1 MKKASIFILLGVVAL
16 CGIGSY
22 AMMRF
27 NADRLK
33 AMAKGEVKETEVT
46 EGDMEIRVVE
56 TGQID
61 AVKAVEVKS
70 RVSGRVAQLLVE
82 EGDVVEKGQL
92 IAVIDPQETEL
103 RVKQDQAQLRGAQ
116 SAVERIDV
124 EIAQREALLRSA
136 LRQAEE
142 RVAQAKDQLEA
153 QPTLTRASIRSAEAA
168 LASATKERE
177 RLVSSSHPTQ
187 RTSTEANLREARA
200 NLANSEAEFT
210 RQKELLALGYTAGR
224 NVENAQLQLELAKA
238 RLATAEENLR
248 RLDDQ
253 QRVEL
258 ERADA
263 AIAQAKAELDRSK
276 TNQFQDDVR
285 QRDYQIALS
294 ELDRAKAQL
303 RDIEVLKKSRN
314 QSVASADQI
323 SSVLGDSMRQ
333 LGETEIRAPIAG
345 VVTRKLV
352 QEGELVASLSSFS
365 SGTPIIRL
373 EDRTAMMVKLNVNE
387 IDVAKL
393 TLGMPA
399 RVSVD
404 AFVDQEVGGTVRK
417 IAPATVANASGAG
430 QTAAVVKFEVEVWLD
445 PNNLNL
451 KSGMS
456 AKCTMVTD
464 KRAKTLQVP
473 AEYVSK
479 DAEGSYV
486 LLKPAK
492 PTDEPKRVSVK
503 TGLTS
508 GARVEILEGVKLGDK
523 LVKPEFK
530 GPARKGAMQFG
541 NDDEQASGNEADKE

>member
-16 CGIGSY
+16 CGIGSF

-27 NADRLK
+27 NADRMK
-33 AMAKGEVKETEVT
+33 AMAKGDVKETEVT
-46 EGDMEIRVVE
+46 EGDMEIKVVE

-103 RVKQDQAQLRGAQ
+103 RVEQDRAQLRGAQ
-116 SAVERIDV
+116 SAIERLDV
-124 EIAQREALLRSA
+124 EIVQREALLRSA
-136 LRQAEE
+136 LKQAEQ
-142 RVAQAKDQLEA
+142 RVAQAKDQLDA
-153 QPTLTRASIRSAEAA
+153 QPTLTKVGIRSAEAS

-187 RTSTEANLREARA
+187 RTATEANLREARA
-200 NLANSEAEFT
+200 NLVNAEAEHT

-294 ELDRAKAQL
+294 DLDRAKAQL

-323 SSVLGDSMRQ
+323 SSVLGDSLRQ

-404 AFVDQEVGGTVRK
+404 AFADQEVAGTVRK
-417 IAPATVANASGAG
+417 IAPATLAATAAAG
-430 QTAAVVKFEVEVWLD
+430 QAAVVKFEVEVWLD

-456 AKCTMVTD
+456 AKCTMITD

-479 DAEGSYV
+479 DADGSFV

-492 PTDEPKRVSVK
+492 HTDEPKKVRVK

-508 GARVEILEGVKLGDK
+508 GARVELLEGVKVGDK
-523 LVKPEFK
+523 LVKPEFT

-541 NDDEQASGNEADKE
+541 NDDEQASGDQAEKE

>member
-16 CGIGSY
+16 CGIGSF

-27 NADRLK
+27 NADRMK
-33 AMAKGEVKETEVT
+33 AMAKGDVKEAEVT
-46 EGDMEIRVVE
+46 EGDMEVKVVE

-103 RVKQDQAQLRGAQ
+103 RVEQDRAQLRGAQ
-116 SAVERIDV
+116 SAIERLDV
-124 EIAQREALLRSA
+124 EIVQRESLLRSA
-136 LRQAEE
+136 LKQAEQ
-142 RVAQAKDQLEA
+142 RVAQAKGQLEA
-153 QPTLTRASIRSAEAA
+153 QPALTRTSIRSAEAA
-168 LASATKERE
+168 LTSATKERE
-177 RLVSSSHPTQ
+177 RLVTSSHPTQ
-187 RTSTEANLREARA
+187 RASIEANLREAKA
-200 NLANSEAEFT
+200 NLANAEAEHS

-238 RLATAEENLR
+238 RLSTAEENLR

-253 QRVEL
+253 HRVEL

-263 AIAQAKAELDRSK
+263 AIAQAKAEVDRSK

-294 ELDRAKAQL
+294 DLDRAKAQL

-323 SSVLGDSMRQ
+323 GSVLGDSLRQ

-404 AFVDQEVGGTVRK
+404 AFADEEVAGTVRK
-417 IAPATVANASGAG
+417 IAPATLAATPGAG
-430 QTAAVVKFEVEVWLD
+430 QAAVVKFEVEVWLD

-456 AKCTMVTD
+456 AKCTMITD

-479 DAEGSYV
+479 DAEGQFV
-486 LLKPAK
+486 LLKPEK
-492 PTDEPKRVSVK
+492 PTDEPKKVRVK

-508 GARVEILEGVKLGDK
+508 GARVELVEGVKLGDK
-523 LVKPEFK
+523 LVKPEFT

-541 NDDEQASGNEADKE
+541 GDDEQASGEQAEKE

>member
-16 CGIGSY
+16 CGIGSF

-27 NADRLK
+27 NADRMK
-33 AMAKGEVKETEVT
+33 AMAKGDVKETEVT
-46 EGDMEIRVVE
+46 EGDMEIKVVE

-103 RVKQDQAQLRGAQ
+103 RVEQDRAQLRGAQ
-116 SAVERIDV
+116 SAIERLDV
-124 EIAQREALLRSA
+124 EIVQREALLRSA
-136 LRQAEE
+136 LKQAEQ
-142 RVAQAKDQLEA
+142 RVAQAKDQLDA
-153 QPTLTRASIRSAEAA
+153 QPTLTKVGIRSAEAS

-200 NLANSEAEFT
+200 NLANAEAEHT

-294 ELDRAKAQL
+294 DLDRAKAQL

-323 SSVLGDSMRQ
+323 NSVLGDSLRL

-404 AFVDQEVGGTVRK
+404 AFADQEVAGTVRK
-417 IAPATVANASGAG
+417 IAPATLAATAAAG
-430 QTAAVVKFEVEVWLD
+430 QAAVVKFEVEVWLD

-456 AKCTMVTD
+456 AKCTMITD

-479 DAEGSYV
+479 DADGSFV

-492 PTDEPKRVSVK
+492 PTDEPKKVRVK

-508 GARVEILEGVKLGDK
+508 GARVELVEGVKLGDK
-523 LVKPEFK
+523 LVKPEFN

-541 NDDEQASGNEADKE
+541 GDDEQASGEEAEKE

>member
-16 CGIGSY
+16 CGIGSF

-27 NADRLK
+27 NADRMK
-33 AMAKGEVKETEVT
+33 AMAKGDVKETEVT
-46 EGDMEIRVVE
+46 EGDMEIKVVE

-103 RVKQDQAQLRGAQ
+103 RVEQDRAQLRGAQ
-116 SAVERIDV
+116 SAIERLDV
-124 EIAQREALLRSA
+124 EIVQRESLLRSA
-136 LRQAEE
+136 LKQAEE
-142 RVAQAKDQLEA
+142 RLAQAKDQLQA
-153 QPTLTRASIRSAEAA
+153 QPTLTKVGIRSAEAS
-168 LASATKERE
+168 LTSATKERE

-200 NLANSEAEFT
+200 NLANAEAEHT

-224 NVENAQLQLELAKA
+224 NVENSQLQLELAKA
-238 RLATAEENLR
+238 RLATAEEKLR

-253 QRVEL
+253 HRVEL

-294 ELDRAKAQL
+294 DLDRAKAQL

-323 SSVLGDSMRQ
+323 GSVLGDSLRQ

-404 AFVDQEVGGTVRK
+404 AFADQEVAGTVRK
-417 IAPATVANASGAG
+417 IAPATLATTAAAG
-430 QTAAVVKFEVEVWLD
+430 QAAVVKFEVEVWLD

-456 AKCTMVTD
+456 AKCTMITD

-479 DAEGSYV
+479 DADGSFV

-492 PTDEPKRVSVK
+492 PTDEPKKVRVK

-508 GARVEILEGVKLGDK
+508 GARVELVEGVKLGDK
-523 LVKPEFK
+523 LVKPEFT

-541 NDDEQASGNEADKE
+541 GDDEQASGEEAEKE

>member
-16 CGIGSY
+16 CGIGSF

-27 NADRLK
+27 NADRMK
-33 AMAKGEVKETEVT
+33 AMAKGDVKETEVT
-46 EGDMEIRVVE
+46 EGDMEIKVVE

-103 RVKQDQAQLRGAQ
+103 RVEQDRAQLRGAQ
-116 SAVERIDV
+116 SAIERLDV
-124 EIAQREALLRSA
+124 EIVQRESLLRSA
-136 LRQAEE
+136 LKQAEE
-142 RVAQAKDQLEA
+142 RLAQAKDQLQA
-153 QPTLTRASIRSAEAA
+153 QPTLTKVGIRSAEAS
-168 LASATKERE
+168 LTSATKERE

-200 NLANSEAEFT
+200 NLANAEAEHT

-224 NVENAQLQLELAKA
+224 NVENSQLQLELAKA

-253 QRVEL
+253 HRVEL

-294 ELDRAKAQL
+294 DLDRAKAQL

-323 SSVLGDSMRQ
+323 GSVLGDSLRQ

-404 AFVDQEVGGTVRK
+404 AFADQEVAGTVRK
-417 IAPATVANASGAG
+417 IAPATLATTAAAG
-430 QTAAVVKFEVEVWLD
+430 QAAVVKFEVEVWLD

-456 AKCTMVTD
+456 AKCTMITD

-479 DAEGSYV
+479 DADGSFV

-492 PTDEPKRVSVK
+492 PTDEPKKVRVK

-508 GARVEILEGVKLGDK
+508 GARVELVEGVKLGDK
-523 LVKPEFK
+523 LVKPEFT

-541 NDDEQASGNEADKE
+541 GDDEQASGEEAEKE

>member
-16 CGIGSY
+16 CGIGSF

-27 NADRLK
+27 NADRMK
-33 AMAKGEVKETEVT
+33 AMAKGDVKETEVT
-46 EGDMEIRVVE
+46 EGDMEIKVVE

-103 RVKQDQAQLRGAQ
+103 RVEQDRAQLRGAQ
-116 SAVERIDV
+116 SAIERLDV
-124 EIAQREALLRSA
+124 EIVQRESLLRSA
-136 LRQAEE
+136 LKQAEE
-142 RVAQAKDQLEA
+142 RLAQAKDQLQA
-153 QPTLTRASIRSAEAA
+153 QPTLTKVGIRSAEAS
-168 LASATKERE
+168 LTSATKERE

-200 NLANSEAEFT
+200 NLANAEAEHT

-224 NVENAQLQLELAKA
+224 NVENSQLQLELAKA

-253 QRVEL
+253 HRVEL

-294 ELDRAKAQL
+294 DLDRAKAQL

-323 SSVLGDSMRQ
+323 GSVLGDSLRQ

-404 AFVDQEVGGTVRK
+404 AFADQEVAGTVRK
-417 IAPATVANASGAG
+417 IAPATLATTAAAG
-430 QTAAVVKFEVEVWLD
+430 QAAVVKFEVEVWLD

-456 AKCTMVTD
+456 AKCTMITD

-479 DAEGSYV
+479 DADGSFV

-492 PTDEPKRVSVK
+492 PTDEPKKVRVR

-508 GARVEILEGVKLGDK
+508 GARVELVEGVKLGDK
-523 LVKPEFK
+523 LVKPEFT

-541 NDDEQASGNEADKE
+541 GDDEQASGEEAEKE

>member
-16 CGIGSY
+16 CGIGSF

-27 NADRLK
+27 NADRMK
-33 AMAKGEVKETEVT
+33 AMAKGDVKETEVT
-46 EGDMEIRVVE
+46 EGDMEIKVVE

-103 RVKQDQAQLRGAQ
+103 RVEQDRAQLRGAQ
-116 SAVERIDV
+116 SAIERLDV
-124 EIAQREALLRSA
+124 EIVQREALLRSA
-136 LRQAEE
+136 LKQAEQ
-142 RVAQAKDQLEA
+142 RVAQAKDQLDA
-153 QPTLTRASIRSAEAA
+153 QPTLTKVGIRSAEAS

-200 NLANSEAEFT
+200 NLANAEAEHT

-294 ELDRAKAQL
+294 DLDRAKAQL
-303 RDIEVLKKSRN
+303 RDIEVLKKSRS

-323 SSVLGDSMRQ
+323 NSVLGDSLRQ

-404 AFVDQEVGGTVRK
+404 AFADQEVAGTVRK
-417 IAPATVANASGAG
+417 IAPATLAATAAAG
-430 QTAAVVKFEVEVWLD
+430 QAAVVKFEVEVWLD

-456 AKCTMVTD
+456 AKCTMITD

-479 DAEGSYV
+479 DADGSFV

-492 PTDEPKRVSVK
+492 PTDEPKKVRVK

-508 GARVEILEGVKLGDK
+508 GARVELVEGVKLGDK
-523 LVKPEFK
+523 LVKPEFN

-541 NDDEQASGNEADKE
+541 GDDEQASGEEAEKE

>member
-16 CGIGSY
+16 CGIGSF

-27 NADRLK
+27 NADRMK
-33 AMAKGEVKETEVT
+33 AMAKGDVKETEVT
-46 EGDMEIRVVE
+46 EGDMEIKVVE

-103 RVKQDQAQLRGAQ
+103 RVEQDRAQLRGAQ
-116 SAVERIDV
+116 SAIERLDV
-124 EIAQREALLRSA
+124 EIVQREALLRSA
-136 LRQAEE
+136 LKQAEQ
-142 RVAQAKDQLEA
+142 RVAQAKDQLDA
-153 QPTLTRASIRSAEAA
+153 QPTLTKVGIRSAEAS

-187 RTSTEANLREARA
+187 RTSTEGNLREARA
-200 NLANSEAEFT
+200 NLANAEAEHT

-294 ELDRAKAQL
+294 DLDRAKAQL
-303 RDIEVLKKSRN
+303 RDIEVLKKSRS

-323 SSVLGDSMRQ
+323 NSVLGDSLRQ

-404 AFVDQEVGGTVRK
+404 AFADQEVAGTVRK
-417 IAPATVANASGAG
+417 IAPATLAATAVAG
-430 QTAAVVKFEVEVWLD
+430 QAAVVKFEVEVWLD

-456 AKCTMVTD
+456 AKCTMITD

-479 DAEGSYV
+479 DADGSFV

-492 PTDEPKRVSVK
+492 PTDEPKKVRVK

-508 GARVEILEGVKLGDK
+508 GARVELVEGVKLGDK
-523 LVKPEFK
+523 LVKPEFN

-541 NDDEQASGNEADKE
+541 GDDEQASGEEAEKE

>member
-16 CGIGSY
+16 CGIGSF

-27 NADRLK
+27 NADRMK
-33 AMAKGEVKETEVT
+33 AMAKGDVKETEVT
-46 EGDMEIRVVE
+46 EGDMEIKVVE

-103 RVKQDQAQLRGAQ
+103 RVEQDRAQLRGAQ
-116 SAVERIDV
+116 SAIERLDV
-124 EIAQREALLRSA
+124 EIVQRESLLRSA
-136 LRQAEE
+136 LKQAEE
-142 RVAQAKDQLEA
+142 RLAQAKDQLQA
-153 QPTLTRASIRSAEAA
+153 QPTLTKVGIRSAEAS
-168 LASATKERE
+168 LTSATKERE

-200 NLANSEAEFT
+200 NLANAEAEHT

-224 NVENAQLQLELAKA
+224 NVENSQLQLELAKA

-253 QRVEL
+253 HRVEL

-263 AIAQAKAELDRSK
+263 AIAQAKAELDRSR

-294 ELDRAKAQL
+294 DLDRAKAQL

-323 SSVLGDSMRQ
+323 GSVLGDSLRQ

-404 AFVDQEVGGTVRK
+404 AFADQEVAGTVRK
-417 IAPATVANASGAG
+417 IAPATLATTAAAG
-430 QTAAVVKFEVEVWLD
+430 QAAVVKFEVEVWLD

-456 AKCTMVTD
+456 AKCTMITD

-479 DAEGSYV
+479 DADGSFV

-492 PTDEPKRVSVK
+492 PTDEPKKVRVK

-508 GARVEILEGVKLGDK
+508 GARVELVEGVKLGDK
-523 LVKPEFK
+523 LVKPEFT

-541 NDDEQASGNEADKE
+541 GDDEQASGEEAEKE

>member
-1 MKKASIFILLGVVAL
+1 
-16 CGIGSY
+16 
-22 AMMRF
+22 
-27 NADRLK
+27 
-33 AMAKGEVKETEVT
+33 
-46 EGDMEIRVVE
+46 
-56 TGQID
+56 
-61 AVKAVEVKS
+61 
-70 RVSGRVAQLLVE
+70 
-82 EGDVVEKGQL
+82 
-92 IAVIDPQETEL
+92 
-103 RVKQDQAQLRGAQ
+103 
-116 SAVERIDV
+116 
-124 EIAQREALLRSA
+124 
-136 LRQAEE
+136 
-142 RVAQAKDQLEA
+142 
-153 QPTLTRASIRSAEAA
+153 
-168 LASATKERE
+168 
-177 RLVSSSHPTQ
+177 
-187 RTSTEANLREARA
+187 
-200 NLANSEAEFT
+200 
-210 RQKELLALGYTAGR
+210 
-224 NVENAQLQLELAKA
+224 
-238 RLATAEENLR
+238 
-248 RLDDQ
+248 
-253 QRVEL
+253 
-258 ERADA
+258 
-263 AIAQAKAELDRSK
+263 AQAKAELDRSK

-294 ELDRAKAQL
+294 DLDRAKAQL

-323 SSVLGDSMRQ
+323 GSVLGDSLRQ

-404 AFVDQEVGGTVRK
+404 AFADQEVAGTVRK
-417 IAPATVANASGAG
+417 IAPATLATTAAAG
-430 QTAAVVKFEVEVWLD
+430 QAAVVKFEVEVWLD

-456 AKCTMVTD
+456 AKCTMITD
-464 KRAKTLQVP
+464 KRAKTLKVP

-479 DAEGSYV
+479 DADGSFV

-492 PTDEPKRVSVK
+492 PTDEPKKVRVK

-508 GARVEILEGVKLGDK
+508 GARVELVEGVKLGDK
-523 LVKPEFK
+523 LVKPEFT

-541 NDDEQASGNEADKE
+541 GDDEQASGEEAEKE

>member
-16 CGIGSY
+16 CGIGSF
-22 AMMRF
+22 AMVRF
-27 NADRLK
+27 NADRMK
-33 AMAKGEVKETEVT
+33 SMAKGDVKETEVT
-46 EGDMEIRVVE
+46 EGDMEIKVVE

-103 RVKQDQAQLRGAQ
+103 RVEQDRAQLRGAQ
-116 SAVERIDV
+116 SAIERLDV
-124 EIAQREALLRSA
+124 EIVQRESLLRSA
-136 LRQAEE
+136 LKQAEE
-142 RVAQAKDQLEA
+142 RLAQAKDQLQA
-153 QPTLTRASIRSAEAA
+153 QPTLTKVGIRSAEAS
-168 LASATKERE
+168 LTSATKERE

-200 NLANSEAEFT
+200 NLANAEAEHT

-224 NVENAQLQLELAKA
+224 NVENSQLQLELAKA

-253 QRVEL
+253 HRVEL

-294 ELDRAKAQL
+294 DLDRAKAQL

-323 SSVLGDSMRQ
+323 GSVLGDSLRQ

-404 AFVDQEVGGTVRK
+404 AFADQEVAGTVRK
-417 IAPATVANASGAG
+417 IAPATLATTAAAG
-430 QTAAVVKFEVEVWLD
+430 QAAVVKFEVEVWLD

-456 AKCTMVTD
+456 AKCTMITD

-479 DAEGSYV
+479 DADGSFV

-492 PTDEPKRVSVK
+492 PTDEPKKVRVK

-508 GARVEILEGVKLGDK
+508 GARVELVEGVKLGDK
-523 LVKPEFK
+523 LVKPEFT

-541 NDDEQASGNEADKE
+541 GDDEQASGEEAEKE

>member
-16 CGIGSY
+16 CGIGSF

-27 NADRLK
+27 NADRMK
-33 AMAKGEVKETEVT
+33 AMAKGDVKETEVT
-46 EGDMEIRVVE
+46 EGAMEIKVVE

-103 RVKQDQAQLRGAQ
+103 RVEQDRAQLRGAQ
-116 SAVERIDV
+116 SAIERLDV
-124 EIAQREALLRSA
+124 EIVQREALLRSA
-136 LRQAEE
+136 LKQAEQ
-142 RVAQAKDQLEA
+142 RVAQAKDQLDA
-153 QPTLTRASIRSAEAA
+153 QPTLTKVGIRSAEAS

-187 RTSTEANLREARA
+187 RTATEANLREARA
-200 NLANSEAEFT
+200 NLANAEAEHT

-294 ELDRAKAQL
+294 DLDRAKAQL

-323 SSVLGDSMRQ
+323 NSVLGDSLRQ

-404 AFVDQEVGGTVRK
+404 AFADQEVAGTVRK
-417 IAPATVANASGAG
+417 IAPATLATTAAAG
-430 QTAAVVKFEVEVWLD
+430 QAAVVKFEVEVWLD

-456 AKCTMVTD
+456 AKCTMITD

-479 DAEGSYV
+479 DADGSFV

-492 PTDEPKRVSVK
+492 PTDEPKKVRVK

-508 GARVEILEGVKLGDK
+508 GARVELLEGVKVGDK
-523 LVKPEFK
+523 LVKPEFT

-541 NDDEQASGNEADKE
+541 NDDEQASGDEAEKE

>member
-16 CGIGSY
+16 CGIGSF
-22 AMMRF
+22 AMVRF
-27 NADRLK
+27 NADRMK
-33 AMAKGEVKETEVT
+33 AMAKGDVKETEVT
-46 EGDMEIRVVE
+46 EGDMEIKVVE

-103 RVKQDQAQLRGAQ
+103 RVEQDRAQLRGAQ
-116 SAVERIDV
+116 SAIERLDV
-124 EIAQREALLRSA
+124 EIVQRESLLRSA
-136 LRQAEE
+136 LKQAEE
-142 RVAQAKDQLEA
+142 RLAQAKDQLQA
-153 QPTLTRASIRSAEAA
+153 QPTLTKVGIRSAEAS
-168 LASATKERE
+168 LTSATKERE

-200 NLANSEAEFT
+200 NLANAEAEHT

-224 NVENAQLQLELAKA
+224 NVENSQLQLELAKA

-253 QRVEL
+253 HRVEL

-294 ELDRAKAQL
+294 DLDRAKAQL

-323 SSVLGDSMRQ
+323 GSVLGDSLRQ

-404 AFVDQEVGGTVRK
+404 AFADQEVAGTVRK
-417 IAPATVANASGAG
+417 IAPATLATTAAAG
-430 QTAAVVKFEVEVWLD
+430 QAAVVKFEVEVWLD

-456 AKCTMVTD
+456 AKCTMITD

-479 DAEGSYV
+479 DADGSFV

-492 PTDEPKRVSVK
+492 PTDEPKKVRVK

-508 GARVEILEGVKLGDK
+508 GARVELVEGVKLGDK
-523 LVKPEFK
+523 LVKPEFT

-541 NDDEQASGNEADKE
+541 GDDEQASGEEAEKE